1 MRKKTF
7 VIVGLLIA
15 ALLVAVPVWA
25 FYDSGDPQ
33 TSERKV
39 ADSDKEAKELFQ
51 TNCGACHTL
60 YAAGTDG
67 NFGPNLDEKLA
78 PNGPPSGDGAEK
90 QIDGVSQLVQAAIE
104 YGVPPVNVDQPS
116 TQPATRM
123 PAGILGGA
131 QAEEVADFVAR
142 VAGQG

>member
-15 ALLVAVPVWA
+15 ALLIAVPVWA
-25 FYDSGDPQ
+25 FNKSGNPQ

-39 ADSDKEAKELFQ
+39 PDELLGAKQLFE
-51 TNCGACHTL
+51 TNCGACHAL

-67 NFGPNLDEKLA
+67 NFGPDLDKQLA
-78 PNGPPSGDGAEK
+78 PNGPPSGEGAEK
-90 QIDGVSQLVQAAIE
+90 QIDGIRQLVKTAIE
-104 YGVPPVNVDQPS
+104 FGVPPVNVDQPS
-116 TQPATRM
+116 TQPPTRM
-123 PAGILGGA
+123 PAGILGGE

>member
-15 ALLVAVPVWA
+15 ALLIAVPVWA
-25 FYDSGDPQ
+25 FNKSGDPQ
-33 TSERKV
+33 TSERQV
-39 ADSDKEAKELFQ
+39 PDELVGAKELFQ
-51 TNCGACHTL
+51 TNCGACHAL

-67 NFGPNLDEKLA
+67 NFGPNLDKKLA
-78 PNGPPSGDGAEK
+78 PGGPPSGDDAEK
-90 QIDGVSQLVQAAIE
+90 QIDGITQLVQTAIE
-104 YGVPPVNVDQPS
+104 FGVPPVNVDQPS
-116 TQPATRM
+116 SQPATRM
-123 PAGILGGA
+123 PAGILGGE

>member
-15 ALLVAVPVWA
+15 ALLVAVPVFA
-25 FYDSGDPQ
+25 FNNSGDPQ
-33 TSERKV
+33 NSERKV
-39 ADSDKEAKELFQ
+39 PENLLGAKELFQ

-67 NFGPNLDEKLA
+67 NFGPNLDEQLA
-78 PNGPPSGDGAEK
+78 PDGPPSGDDAEK
-90 QIDGVSQLVQAAIE
+90 QIDGISQLVQAAIE
-104 YGVPPVNVDQPS
+104 YGVPPVNVDQPA

-123 PAGILGGA
+123 PAGILGGE
-131 QAEEVADFVAR
+131 QAEEVAEFVAR
-142 VAGQG
+142 VAGRG

>member
-15 ALLVAVPVWA
+15 VLVVAVPVWA
-25 FYDSGDPQ
+25 FRDSGDPQ

-39 ADSDKEAKELFQ
+39 ADNMVGAKELFQ

-60 YAAGTDG
+60 YAGGTDG

-78 PNGPPSGDGAEK
+78 ANGPATDET
-90 QIDGVSQLVQAAIE
+90 QIEGIRQLVLTAIE
-104 YGVPPVNVDQPS
+104 HGVPPVNVDQPD
-116 TQPATRM
+116 TQPPTRM

>member
-1 MRKKTF
+1 MSKKTF

-15 ALLVAVPVWA
+15 ALVLAVPVWA
-25 FYDSGDPQ
+25 YYNSGDPQ

-39 ADSDKEAKELFQ
+39 PDELVSAKELFQ

-67 NFGPNLDEKLA
+67 NFGPDLDEKLA

-90 QIDGVSQLVQAAIE
+90 QIDGIRQLVLSAIE
-104 YGVPPVNVDQPS
+104 YGVPPVNVDQPE
-116 TQPATRM
+116 TQPSTRM
-123 PAGILGGA
+123 PAGILDGE
-131 QAEEVADFVAR
+131 QAEQVANFVSR

>member
-15 ALLVAVPVWA
+15 ALLVAVPLWA
-25 FYDSGDPQ
+25 FDSSGDPQ

-39 ADSDKEAKELFQ
+39 PDHLVKAKELFQ

-67 NFGPNLDEKLA
+67 NFGPNLDDKLA
-78 PNGPPSGDGAEK
+78 PSGPPSGDDAEK
-90 QIDGVSQLVQAAIE
+90 QIDGISQLVKSAIE

-116 TQPATRM
+116 SQPPTRM